1 MDEGYIKFNC
11 NWIKA
16 APFPKEKIV
25 EINAWRD
32 RCYNYGL
39 IGAYPDGVG
48 FGNISIRLNGHSFII
63 SGSATGCLE
72 KLNEYHY
79 VQVTEYDFKQNSLNC
94 VGPIIAS
101 SESLS
106 HAIIYESSPETNAV
120 LHIHN
125 LEMWKK
131 YIHKVPTTKANA
143 LYGTPEIANE
153 IKRLFNETDVAV
165 QRMIVMS
172 GHKEGIITFGETLEE
187 AGSVLLER
195 L

>member
-1 MDEGYIKFNC
+1 MDEGYIKFSC

-16 APFPKEKIV
+16 KPFSKEKIV
-25 EINAWRD
+25 AINAWRD
-32 RCYNYGL
+32 RCYKYGL
-39 IGAYPDGVG
+39 IGAYQDEVG

-63 SGSATGCLE
+63 TGSATGCLE
-72 KLNEYHY
+72 KLNEHHY
-79 VQVTEYDFKQNSLNC
+79 VQVTEYDFERNSLNC
-94 VGPIIAS
+94 VGPIKAS

-120 LHIHN
+120 IHIHN
-125 LEMWKK
+125 MGMWKE
-131 YIHKVPTTKANA
+131 YIHKVPTTKTNA
-143 LYGTPEIANE
+143 MYGTPEIANE

-165 QRMIVMS
+165 QRLIVMG
-172 GHKEGIITFGETLEE
+172 GHKEGIITFGKTLAE